1 MYYPYLRGRQFELI
15 ALREYA
21 LQRGDKNNIVPI
33 LEPVKNTFNSMN
45 LALPKLIEG
54 NVKFAL
60 ILNPQVGDFS
70 EMQDY
75 EKALNIKSELEDKLI
90 DQSKWIPAFVI
101 NNNYT
106 NILKLIE
113 DFGFDH
119 VMVICTEITD
129 TSASHFDDL
138 VLSPKVKY
146 IVTKENKTL
155 KRRLKGLGKE
165 IIRLDDKFNAQ
176 KRNSDYLVM
185 PEERFSDEH
194 IFYIEEGYSGFSD
207 YTVLFSDFT
216 EGGAAPFAVA
226 IHWTYQ
232 KANNEVWIRHF
243 TSKTND
249 DRSNIQGKFAEAAKK
264 AVAFFDKMDIHNC
277 ASEELRKYYND
288 GDGTYPGLGMV
299 KKISIKNHLELIN
312 GLLTEE

>member
-21 LQRGDKNNIVPI
+21 FQRGDKNNIIPI
-33 LEPVKNTFNSMN
+33 IEPVKNTFNSMK

-70 EMQDY
+70 EMQDSK
-75 EKALNIKSELEDKLI
+75 KAIKIKSELEDEFT

-101 NNNYT
+101 NDNYT
-106 NILKLIE
+106 NILSQIE

-119 VMVICTEITD
+119 VMVICTESTD
-129 TSASHFDDL
+129 TSENHFDNL
-138 VLSPKVKY
+138 ILSSKVKY
-146 IVTKENKTL
+146 IVTKENKIL
-155 KRRLKGLGKE
+155 KRKLKGRGKE
-165 IIRLDDKFNAQ
+165 IIRLDDNFNAQ
-176 KRNSDYLVM
+176 KRNSDYLVK
-185 PEERFSDEH
+185 PEEKFSEEH
-194 IFYIEEGYSGFSD
+194 LFYKEDGYNGFSD
-207 YTVLFSDFT
+207 YTVLVSAFT

-232 KANNEVWIRHF
+232 KAKSEVWIRHF
-243 TSKTND
+243 TSETND
-249 DRSNIQGKFAEAAKK
+249 DRSNIQGKFAEAAEK
-264 AVAFFDKMDIHNC
+264 AIAFFDKMNIHNC
-277 ASEELRKYYND
+277 ASEELREYYNN
-288 GDGTYPGLGMV
+288 GNGTYPGLGMV

>member
-33 LEPVKNTFNSMN
+33 IEPVKSTFNSMK

-54 NVKFAL
+54 NVRFAL

-70 EMQDY
+70 EINDS
-75 EKALNIKSELEDKLI
+75 EKALNIMAELKDELI
-90 DQSKWIPAFVI
+90 DQSKWIPAFII

-106 NILKLIE
+106 NVLKLIE

-129 TSASHFDDL
+129 TSENHFDDL
-138 VLSPKVKY
+138 VLSSKVRY
-146 IVTKENKTL
+146 IVSKENKTL
-155 KRRLKGLGKE
+155 KRKLKGRGKE

-176 KRNSDYLVM
+176 KRNSDYLEM
-185 PEERFSDEH
+185 PEEKFSEEH
-194 IFYIEEGYSGFSD
+194 LFYVEDGYSGFSD
-207 YTVLFSDFT
+207 YTVLVSDFT

-232 KANNEVWIRHF
+232 KASNEVWIRHF

-264 AVAFFDKMDIHNC
+264 AVAFFDKMDIRNC

-288 GDGTYPGLGMV
+288 GNGTYPGLGMV

-312 GLLTEE
+312 GLLTDE